1 VDGAGVL
8 GVNPAKRAGEGVRA
22 LRHGDQVTM
31 TRHEA
36 VAQDGDAM
44 MTGIVLEQFEVEP
57 VVFGPK
63 IGLLAV
69 VPALGDVM
77 GKLWQN

>member
-8 GVNPAKRAGEGVRA
+8 GVNPAKRAG
-22 LRHGDQVTM
+22 
-31 TRHEA
+31 
-36 VAQDGDAM
+36 
-44 MTGIVLEQFEVEP
+44 IVLEQLEVEP
-57 VVFGPK
+57 VVFGSK

-77 GKLWQN
+77 GKPWQNQARRSGQIAQR